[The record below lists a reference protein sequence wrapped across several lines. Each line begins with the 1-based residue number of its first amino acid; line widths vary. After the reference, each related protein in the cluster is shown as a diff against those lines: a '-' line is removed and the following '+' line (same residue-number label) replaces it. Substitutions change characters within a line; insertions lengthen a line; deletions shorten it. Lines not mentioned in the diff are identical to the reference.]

1 MFITGLAPHNRRR
14 SRLDLFVDGVIAG
27 QISRQTAKK
36 RALRPGLELTPE
48 QVTDLLAEDQR
59 HLALQA
65 AAAMIARRPRSERQ
79 VRQALRRRK
88 LDDEA
93 ITSCV
98 ERLKDARLLDD
109 EDYARHYTE
118 SRDRTSPRSQRL
130 LQQELLVAGVAREV
144 AAAAVAEVSNED
156 AAYRV
161 AERRRRSLDNLDEG
175 TYRSRLGSYL
185 QRRGFSWDIA
195 RSTVDRCWR
204 ELELTRDN

>member
-1 MFITGLAPHNRRR
+1 M
-14 SRLDLFVDGVIAG
+14 
-27 QISRQTAKK
+27 
-36 RALRPGLELTPE
+36 
-48 QVTDLLAEDQR
+48 
-59 HLALQA
+59 
-65 AAAMIARRPRSERQ
+65 
-79 VRQALRRRK
+79 
-88 LDDEA
+88 
-93 ITSCV
+93 
-98 ERLKDARLLDD
+98 
-109 EDYARHYTE
+109 
-118 SRDRTSPRSQRL
+118 
-130 LQQELLVAGVAREV
+130 AREV